1 MAQAGVITYSKL
13 MSQEAIERAAQ
24 MIREAEYAVA
34 LTGAGISTPSGI
46 PDFRSPNTGL
56 WAMENAIEIASILGF
71 KRHPAAFY
79 EWIRPLAKLLVSA
92 QPNPAHIALADLE
105 KAGFI
110 KAIITQN
117 IDMLHEKAG
126 SKVFFEVHGHFRKA
140 TCIACY
146 TEYDARPVINQFLEA
161 GAFPICPKC
170 GGVLKPN
177 VILYGEQLP
186 VRELFGAQQAA
197 RRCDLML
204 VAGSSLEVAP
214 AGDLPLIAKQQNARI
229 IIINY
234 EDTHADRLADLRFHQ
249 DVATVLPQ
257 IAAAVLGEG
266 SST

>member
-1 MAQAGVITYSKL
+1 
-13 MSQEAIERAAQ
+13 MSEEAIERAAR

-56 WAMENAIEIASILGF
+56 WATENAIEIASILGF
-71 KRHPAAFY
+71 NRHPAAFY
-79 EWIRPLAKLLVSA
+79 DWIRPLAKLLVAA
-92 QPNPAHIALADLE
+92 QPNPAHLALAAME
-105 KAGFI
+105 KAGDI
-110 KAIITQN
+110 KAVITQN

-126 SKVFFEVHGHFRKA
+126 SKVFFEMHGHFRKA

-146 TEYDARPVINQFLEA
+146 TEYEAEPIINQFLED
-161 GAFPICPKC
+161 GLIPICPQC

-186 VRELFGAQQAA
+186 VRELFAAQQAA

-214 AGDLPLIAKQQNARI
+214 AGDLPVIAKQQNARI

-234 EDTHADRLADLRFHQ
+234 EETHADKMADILFHEN
-249 DVATVLPQ
+249 VATVLPQ
-257 IAAAVLGEG
+257 IAAVVLKEG
-266 SST
+266 